1 VNRQGAHEQQRLAAP
16 RVERLTRL
24 GKTSTHVRDRL
35 IEPNVAQASAAGAE
49 ARFASASIRRVYA
62 RSQAA

>member
-1 VNRQGAHEQQRLAAP
+1 MHA
-16 RVERLTRL
+16 
-24 GKTSTHVRDRL
+24 RDRL